1 VWIDLSVAEPLENE
15 PLWKTGDESAKRRWA
30 NFFLA
35 EVSAS
40 AALIPAQSTTAFAV
54 EVFAIGAVGLLIEI
68 LRQRMFELC
77 PEFYGLSEATI
88 HSPSRAPSR
97 GSPHF
102 RRLRAAICSYLDAEM
117 GRIKQ

>member
-1 VWIDLSVAEPLENE
+1 MTPQTKTSINSIRVPLIAPVTAVWKA
-15 PLWKTGDESAKRRWA
+15 R
-30 NFFLA
+30 
-35 EVSAS
+35 
-40 AALIPAQSTTAFAV
+40 AQQ
-54 EVFAIGAVGLLIEI
+54 IEI